1 MLTSIKNQF
10 LLDFLYEN
18 LSNSDKNNSIFAK
31 SDKISFFLIFYT
43 QKLQNYLTSL
53 FKSLSVSSDL
63 LWKLPPP
70 PPFPLQQSCEGTTGN
85 SSNNNNCSL
94 LRTTAV
100 IWTPQRSSPSWRP
113 RPTSSRRLC
122 RSGTQLLNIFI
133 QRAKINHAYN
143 HNGVGIIK
151 CPDFSADQ

>member
-70 PPFPLQQSCEGTTGN
+70 PISTSTELRRHYRQQQQQQQLQPIEDN
-85 SSNNNNCSL
+85 SSNL
-94 LRTTAV
+94 DTTEV
-100 IWTPQRSSPSWRP
+100 ISILETKTNELKKALQIR
-113 RPTSSRRLC
+113 
-122 RSGTQLLNIFI
+122 
-133 QRAKINHAYN
+133 HAASKYIYSESKN
-143 HNGVGIIK
+143 
-151 CPDFSADQ
+151 

>member
-70 PPFPLQQSCEGTTGN
+70 PHFHFNRAAKALQATAATT
-85 SSNNNNCSL
+85 
-94 LRTTAV
+94 TTA
-100 IWTPQRSSPSWRP
+100 
-113 RPTSSRRLC
+113 
-122 RSGTQLLNIFI
+122 
-133 QRAKINHAYN
+133 AYW
-143 HNGVGIIK
+143 G
-151 CPDFSADQ
+151 QQQ